1 MEEIKQEQV
10 KINLEDGKYI
20 EGIGRRKTA
29 TCRVRI
35 FKNDSE
41 EPINIKVNDR
51 FYKDYFKSIEL
62 IKIVDAP
69 IRKLKLQGLLKVTV
83 KAKGGGMRG
92 QAEAIRLGLSRAL
105 SKMDPSIKPKLKKSG
120 FLTRDA
126 REVERKK
133 YGKKKARKSPQW
145 HKR

>member
-41 EPINIKVNDR
+41 EPINIQVNGK

-69 IRKLKLQGLLKVTV
+69 IRKLKLQGLLKVTI

-105 SKMDPSIKPKLKKSG
+105 SKMDLSIKPKLKKSG